1 MGSRPAVPP
10 GEPRCHRGA
19 RRSGQGGSI
28 SPCEACAL
36 ALTNVA
42 GRRVSQQD
50 LRRSLLAASR
60 RILHPPN
67 DPTLQSRLVHV
78 KGVGMRA
85 LYQSLPEGVTTYPAT
100 TSPAVWAARPRR
112 DPHGAPPSRHQPLKV
127 REGDASFDCC
137 GGNDT
142 HVSTSCAGRPGQR
155 APVDS

>member
-1 MGSRPAVPP
+1 MGSRPAVSP
-10 GEPRCHRGA
+10 GEPRCNRGA
-19 RRSGQGGSI
+19 RRPGQGRFTC
-28 SPCEACAL
+28 PRTTCAL
-36 ALTNVA
+36 ALIIVT

-50 LRRSLLAASR
+50 LRRPLLAASR

-67 DPTLQSRLVHV
+67 DPTFQSRLVHV

-85 LYQSLPEGVTTYPAT
+85 LHQSLPEGFTTYPAT
-100 TSPAVWAARPRR
+100 TPSAIWAARPRR